1 MDFFK
6 ETLKKILL
14 NIKIKVENIV
24 LKVYMNNPSDT
35 DKRNPYYLMIRIPT
49 INVHKNNGVKNN
61 KNQNAEEIKLDI
73 EMPQFTIHLMKE
85 GANVPASN

>member
-24 LKVYMNNPSDT
+24 IKVYMSNPEDT
-35 DKRNPYYLMIRIPT
+35 DKRNPYYIMMRIPT
-49 INVHKNNGVKNN
+49 INVHKNNGAKNN
-61 KNQNAEEIKLDI
+61 TNQNVEEMKLDI
-73 EMPQFTIHLMKE
+73 EMPQFSIHLMNERTK
-85 GANVPASN
+85 VP